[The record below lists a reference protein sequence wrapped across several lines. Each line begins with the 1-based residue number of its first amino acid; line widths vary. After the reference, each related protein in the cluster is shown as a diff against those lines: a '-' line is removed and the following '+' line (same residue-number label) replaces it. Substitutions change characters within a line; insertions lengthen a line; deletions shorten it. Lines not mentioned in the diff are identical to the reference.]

1 MKANKVDIIIPVYN
15 VEPYLRRCL
24 NSMLAQTY
32 THWRAICV
40 DDGSTDGSPAI
51 LDEYAA
57 KDSRFKVIHQEN
69 GGLSHARNEGL
80 AVADAEYVMFVD
92 SDDFIHPQT
101 LELAVGLIERDG
113 TDMVSWYRDSFYR
126 NVQLKLMRRF
136 KVNTDKAGAWRSPF
150 KYRLG
155 RIKTVVTD
163 DALKYASDWNQPEQK
178 FAIKHCFVWRHLFER
193 SLIKDVKF
201 IKGMKYEDIPW
212 WSELLMKP
220 IKTTVT
226 QLPLYYYYVNRK
238 SISKSINELERLEAL
253 LNGLSLIQKMYQNNG
268 DMERLQMW
276 SHNIKWAI
284 LVRGTKALARIM
296 VSPDADKLVHYISD
310 MVKTGLFDNATTPV
324 ELKAKEAY
332 YTVAAGQKF
341 SL

>member
-24 NSMLAQTY
+24 NRMLAQTY

-101 LELAVGLIERDG
+101 LELAVGLIERDD

-163 DALKYASDWNQPEQK
+163 DARLVASERYWNDGITYGIMVDAYNVLLRCSMSEVTGDGVAMRVGSLP
-178 FAIKHCFVWRHLFER
+178 FDSRHFMTANHCVHH
-193 SLIKDVKF
+193 SGV
-201 IKGMKYEDIPW
+201 
-212 WSELLMKP
+212 
-220 IKTTVT
+220 
-226 QLPLYYYYVNRK
+226 
-238 SISKSINELERLEAL
+238 ERLKDGIFFLRFHRVAIAL
-253 LNGLSLIQKMYQNNG
+253 L
-268 DMERLQMW
+268 
-276 SHNIKWAI
+276 
-284 LVRGTKALARIM
+284 
-296 VSPDADKLVHYISD
+296 
-310 MVKTGLFDNATTPV
+310 
-324 ELKAKEAY
+324 
-332 YTVAAGQKF
+332 
-341 SL
+341 